1 MILRDHFEHSGNW
14 LFRWRS
20 YLPLSLLG
28 VALLVIWYAPRPE
41 ASPTLSHRWQLVC
54 LGVMALGLG
63 IRAVAIG
70 HAPAGTSGS
79 NTREQVAR
87 SLTTSGLYSI
97 VRHPLYLGNLLI
109 GLGLAL
115 FPGSWGL
122 VLFYAGVFWLY
133 YERII
138 FAEEAFLEREFGEV
152 FLAWARRTPAFL
164 PRLRQYRAPELP
176 FSLRAVLHR
185 ESTAVLV
192 NLSAMFLLEET
203 GAFRATGQV
212 GQDPLWLGLMAGLVV
227 LWVLLRVLKKTHR
240 LDTQGR

>member
-63 IRAVAIG
+63 IRAAAIG
-70 HAPAGTSGS
+70 HAPTGTSGS
-79 NTREQVAR
+79 NTREQVAK

-97 VRHPLYLGNLLI
+97 VRHPLYLGNFLI

-122 VLFYAGVFWLY
+122 VLFFAGAFWLY

-138 FAEEAFLEREFGEV
+138 YAEEAFLQREFGEV

-164 PRLRQYRAPELP
+164 PRLRQYQAPVLP

-192 NLSAMFLLEET
+192 NLGAMFLLAET

-212 GQDPLWLGLMAGLVV
+212 GQDPLWLGLMAGVVV
-227 LWVLLRVLKKTHR
+227 LWVLLRVLKKTYR
-240 LDTQGR
+240 LDTPDR